1 MRTPTVLAAIFR
13 DGYGAIKDSD
23 RNPLRVLPPAQRFQI
38 MVYLSVMWTT
48 IFCAVFG
55 LWYWY
60 EQLIIGHVLVV
71 LGIVVTTITFSRAPR
86 QVKVPLVIKR

>member
-1 MRTPTVLAAIFR
+1 MRGPTFLGAIFR
-13 DGYGAIKDSD
+13 DGYGAIMDPD
-23 RNPLRVLPPAQRFQI
+23 RNSLRVLPPAQRFQI

-71 LGIVVTTITFSRAPR
+71 LGIVLTTITFSRAGR
-86 QVKVPLVIKR
+86 KVTVPLG